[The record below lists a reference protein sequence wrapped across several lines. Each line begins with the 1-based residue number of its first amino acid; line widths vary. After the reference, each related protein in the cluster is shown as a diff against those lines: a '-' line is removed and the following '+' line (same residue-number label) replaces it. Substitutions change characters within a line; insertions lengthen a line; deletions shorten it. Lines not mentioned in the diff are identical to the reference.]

1 MCAYHTLERLQS
13 KGHMDKHPS
22 QGNMYGNAYKY
33 QKRARAALPHL
44 INLAKAGET
53 ITYGDLGEKLNWP
66 KLIHYVSGEPLGS
79 IWTTLYELQEEWKE
93 QGHNVDIPCLT
104 WIVVSKDTERPSY
117 DDISQSEFEVEC
129 EKIFNFSL
137 WTSVYEAI
145 VEKILSQI

>member
-22 QGNMYGNAYKY
+22 QGNMYGNVYKY
-33 QKRARAALPHL
+33 QKRARAALPYL

-53 ITYGDLGEKLNWP
+53 ITYSDLGEKLNWP
-66 KLIHYVSGEPLGS
+66 KPIHYVSGEPLGS
-79 IWTTLYELQEEWKE
+79 IWTTLYELQEEWKA
-93 QGHNVDIPCLT
+93 QGHNVDI
-104 WIVVSKDTERPSY
+104 
-117 DDISQSEFEVEC
+117 ISQSEFEVEC
-129 EKIFNFSL
+129 EKIFNFPL